1 MPWPDH
7 CPSAQTSARVHRGS
21 GRAGSIIT
29 FTMVPYSEGVYHNAH
44 INKMHGLAAGTLKN
58 CDLFAPMIAL
68 KSTQMG
74 RT

>member
-44 INKMHGLAAGTLKN
+44 INQDAWPSGGDIEEL
-58 CDLFAPMIAL
+58 
-68 KSTQMG
+68 
-74 RT
+74 